1 MVLLGLARMLG
12 SKLGKNGLKSV
23 FAFSG
28 LFCTSFVSVFLEIVG
43 HRRRLSK
50 GW

>member
-28 LFCTSFVSVFLEIVG
+28 LFCTSFVSVFFG
-43 HRRRLSK
+43 DC
-50 GW
+50 GT